1 MREEVFNEEMAK
13 DSIERKFTRG
23 LYFGCGVLVVFAT
36 DTLQETKQRYSS
48 LINQCV
54 FTLDLYCKYRYPMN
68 PMKYDRRC
76 KNACSVE
83 CVCLNQSI

>member
-23 LYFGCGVLVVFAT
+23 VYFGCGVLVAFAT
-36 DTLQETKQRYSS
+36 DFRADTLNRNIHQLSP
-48 LINQCV
+48 INHCIS
-54 FTLDLYCKYRYPMN
+54 TLDLYCKYRYPMN

-76 KNACSVE
+76 KNACSV
-83 CVCLNQSI
+83 